1 MILKATTEL
10 YKDNKLAWPRS
21 RFLAKFTVLLPNSG
35 KVLLKA
41 KYAGRLWDTVFM
53 ENMTWKSQQDLY
65 KVIPFNEKDHKKFF
79 SPTLSVVSLV
89 KRSSLGIEI
98 PRSDFLNSPL

>member
-1 MILKATTEL
+1 MNHFLFPLSYVFNNLRSKINRKISNRTETMILKATTEL

-53 ENMTWKSQQDLY
+53 ENMTTFK
-65 KVIPFNEKDHKKFF
+65 
-79 SPTLSVVSLV
+79 
-89 KRSSLGIEI
+89 
-98 PRSDFLNSPL
+98 